1 MRTSKEP
8 GETHHKPQVEAREA
22 QNFTHQNN
30 RWTISKRKSRKPPTP
45 GLFGPPPSG
54 NSPKT
59 TQIYFTTP
67 PKKSTAPPVDGCQ
80 AHRPRRQ
87 TDQFPH
93 LEAEGL
99 QLHRLRSQ
107 ILVLEDRLQRTP
119 GTHLGRWLVAGAA
132 WWLQRARR
140 RGQWGGGRKTGKGLE
155 RLGLR
160 MDRLLKFRWLVKS
173 FGI

>member
-67 PKKSTAPPVDGCQ
+67 QKKVPPRPLMAARHTDHVDKQTNFRTWKLKASSFTACGRRFWSWKTDSSGRQ
-80 AHRPRRQ
+80 AH
-87 TDQFPH
+87 T
-93 LEAEGL
+93 
-99 QLHRLRSQ
+99 S
-107 ILVLEDRLQRTP
+107 
-119 GTHLGRWLVAGAA
+119 
-132 WWLQRARR
+132 
-140 RGQWGGGRKTGKGLE
+140 GGGWW
-155 RLGLR
+155 LGLR
-160 MDRLLKFRWLVKS
+160 GGCNAPGEEASGGVVERLVRDWRDWD
-173 FGI
+173 FGWTDF